1 MREILS
7 RTFGGFQKNSSRQ
20 LSKATGEQ
28 TNSETTTDEKSVED
42 DRTSPRDRTIFRA
55 ARLSSRI
62 HNVEGLAIV
71 RNISEDG
78 MQVETKLGFKNG
90 EHVAVSLADGD
101 RIEGEVV
108 WQDGNSFGIKFFDWV
123 SVEQALNR
131 NSDAPNGFKPRAPRI
146 VLDLPIILRV
156 GGYLA
161 DAQICDLSQRGA
173 KLKFDRFLPIDTRVQ
188 ISYDELR
195 PISGSVKWQASDTIG
210 IEFHRILSVE
220 ELSSWTGH

>member
-7 RTFGGFQKNSSRQ
+7 RTFGGFQKNNNRKLPEDVGEQ
-20 LSKATGEQ
+20 ATANNATGDGI
-28 TNSETTTDEKSVED
+28 TKDAG
-42 DRTSPRDRTIFRA
+42 TSPRDRTIFRA

-188 ISYDELR
+188 ISYDALR

-210 IEFHRILSVE
+210 IEFHRTLSVE
-220 ELSSWTGH
+220 ELSTWTGR